1 MYKRVLSIITLSL
14 LLPIVAMAQVRL
26 SIDEKCV
33 QISGGKKMTTERSLY
48 LGTDG
53 TIVCEQHRPTHSIS
67 QTNTLGEMRIYTPK
81 DNSLVAL
88 NDKEMASDKN
98 IVAMF
103 ASGSYVDMALPYY
116 GYTQSGVR
124 SEEGLLIKTFVPKG
138 TEGVVAKVELV
149 FQNHLPICMVY
160 YNSKGQSLRKMYF
173 SRYEY
178 GRIPMPMRITEVE
191 YSSPTDSLVTLSTYS
206 NLLFGE
212 DATSEMFDWQPPT
225 DAKRTEMDPKTLL
238 QQQ

>member
-1 MYKRVLSIITLSL
+1 MYKRLFSLVVLFV
-14 LLPIVAMAQVRL
+14 PIVAAAQVRL
-26 SIDEKCV
+26 SIDERCV
-33 QISGGKKMTTERSLY
+33 QIASGKKMTTERSLY

-53 TIVCEQHRPTHSIS
+53 TIVCEQQRPAHSIS
-67 QTNTLGEMRIYTPK
+67 QTNTLGEMRIYNPA
-81 DNSLVAL
+81 DNTLVAV

-103 ASGSYVDMALPYY
+103 ASGSYVDMALPHY
-116 GYTQSGVR
+116 GYTQSEVR

-138 TEGVVAKVELV
+138 AEGAIAKVELV

-160 YNSKGQSLRKMYF
+160 YNGKGQSVRKMYF

-206 NLLFGE
+206 NLRFGE
-212 DATSEMFDWQPPT
+212 DATSEMFDWQPPA
-225 DAKRTEMDPKTLL
+225 DAKRTDIDPKQLL
-238 QQQ
+238 AK

>member
-1 MYKRVLSIITLSL
+1 MHRRLLSL
-14 LLPIVAMAQVRL
+14 VVLLVSIVAAAQVRL
-26 SIDEKCV
+26 SIDERCV
-33 QISGGKKMTTERSLY
+33 QIAGGKKMTTERSLY

-53 TIVCEQHRPTHSIS
+53 TIVCEQQRPAHSIS
-67 QTNTLGEMRIYTPK
+67 QTNALGEMRIYNPA
-81 DNSLVAL
+81 DNTLVAV

-103 ASGSYVDMALPYY
+103 ASGSYVDMALPLY
-116 GYTQSGVR
+116 GYTQSEVR

-138 TEGVVAKVELV
+138 SEGAIAKVELV

-160 YNSKGQSLRKMYF
+160 YNGKGQSVRKMYF

-206 NLLFGE
+206 NLRFGE
-212 DATSEMFDWQPPT
+212 DATSEMFDWQPPA
-225 DAKRTEMDPKTLL
+225 DAKRTDIDPKQLL
-238 QQQ
+238 AK